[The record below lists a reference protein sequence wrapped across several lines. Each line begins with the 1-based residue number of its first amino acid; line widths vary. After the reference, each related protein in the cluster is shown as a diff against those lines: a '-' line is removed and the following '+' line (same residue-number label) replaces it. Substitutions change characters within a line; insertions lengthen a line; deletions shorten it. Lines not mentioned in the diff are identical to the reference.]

1 MSEGGGVVDAFVAR
15 PAAPGDVPTFR
26 PRAADEAWRHIEQA
40 LAEL

>member
-1 MSEGGGVVDAFVAR
+1 MSGGGGVVFVAR